1 MLYTFKSH
9 RDRKEQQVLT
19 RKGAMLTYKDNMD
32 ICASI
37 TLTSDDKANRVDN
50 ELMTHARAVLAILNK
65 CQEELEVVRETLM
78 TRRGYI
84 DSVIWQINETT
95 ITPTLVIAE

>member
-1 MLYTFKSH
+1 
-9 RDRKEQQVLT
+9 
-19 RKGAMLTYKDNMD
+19 MLTYKDNMD
-32 ICASI
+32 ICESI
-37 TLTSDDKANRVDN
+37 SLTNDDKANRPDH
-50 ELMTHARAVLAILNK
+50 ELMTHARAVLAILSK

-95 ITPTLVIAE
+95 TNPTLVIAE